1 MNARQAGLR
10 FAIALGLCLAFAAS
24 PAGAAMD
31 VAKVPNPLATTGLWV
46 GDNGGVLGPDYIA
59 LIQSVCETLKVKTD
73 AEFAVITIDDLG
85 GLPVE
90 SFAAKLFERFG
101 IGVAGKE
108 NGLLLLFS
116 RDDKKIRFE
125 VGYGMESV
133 ITDSIAGRLLDE
145 KALPFFREGQFAH
158 GLYAV
163 AKAAAEAIGT
173 ANGTPLGLTDPAAWP
188 AQVTP
193 PQPLA
198 REEDGAAGE
207 MAKKADPV
215 PSALVSGG
223 IVVLFAF
230 LGFLFINRKVA
241 QKRGRAA
248 KLKAAQGGGVFAL
261 TWLGSIGGFAALAAI
276 NKAILPFLVS
286 LGAVPIASSV
296 GLGKALKSL
305 RRRLAG
311 YQEPC
316 AKCGQPMDLL
326 DEQADDALLTP
337 EEVAEEKAGGM
348 DYEVWQCPS
357 CGATESF
364 SAKLGKA
371 SACPQCNRRT
381 LVTTTTTVIAAT
393 RTSGG
398 KVKFVADCENPAC
411 DYLKVTERD
420 TPRLPPPSTGS
431 SSHSGHSSSG
441 SSGRSSFGGGRSG
454 GGGASR
460 GW

>member
-10 FAIALGLCLAFAAS
+10 IVIALGLCLAVSAAAA
-24 PAGAAMD
+24 PASMD
-31 VAKVPNPLATTGLWV
+31 VDKVPNPLATTGLWV
-46 GDNGGVLGPDYIA
+46 GDNGGVLGPDYVA

-73 AEFAVITIDDLG
+73 AEFAVITVDDLS
-85 GLPVE
+85 GLPLE
-90 SFAAKLFERFG
+90 NFTAKLFERFG
-101 IGVAGKE
+101 VGVAGKE

-125 VGYGMESV
+125 VGYGMEGV

-145 KALPFFREGQFAH
+145 QALPFFREGQYGR

-163 AKAAAEAIGT
+163 AKAAAEAIGK

-188 AQVTP
+188 AQITP

-198 REEDGAAGE
+198 QEGAVAAGE
-207 MAKKADPV
+207 KTKKADPV

-223 IVVLFAF
+223 AVVLFAF
-230 LGFLFINRKVA
+230 LGFLFVNRKVA

-261 TWLGSIGGFAALAAI
+261 TWLGSIGGFAALAAV
-276 NKAILPFLVS
+276 NKTILPFLVS

-305 RRRLAG
+305 RRRLAD
-311 YQEPC
+311 YKEPC

-326 DEQADDALLTP
+326 DEQADDAFLTS

-348 DYEVWQCPS
+348 DYEVWQCAS
-357 CGATESF
+357 CGASESF
-364 SAKLGKA
+364 ALKLGKA
-371 SACPQCNRRT
+371 SACPQCKRRT
-381 LVTTTTTVIAAT
+381 LVTTTTTLVAAT

-398 KVKFVADCENPAC
+398 KVRIEADCQNPAC
-411 DYLKVTERD
+411 DYLKVTERH
-420 TPRLPPPSTGS
+420 TPRLPPPSSGS
-431 SSHSGHSSSG
+431 SGSSG
-441 SSGRSSFGGGRSG
+441 RSSSGRSSFGGGRSG